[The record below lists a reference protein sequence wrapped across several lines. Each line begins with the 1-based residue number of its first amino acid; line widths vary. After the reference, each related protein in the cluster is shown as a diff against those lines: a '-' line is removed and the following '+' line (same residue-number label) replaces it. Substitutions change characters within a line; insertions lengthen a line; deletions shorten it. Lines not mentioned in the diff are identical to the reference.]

1 MRNQE
6 EGREGDKIY
15 FNKMIKNL
23 FLSMLNFVC
32 VHVQQENDACS
43 LKTRL
48 YLLHLSLSQRPS
60 FHLIAHSFFHLP
72 AAILRTMCKTDSDDL
87 GKVTRPQFLQ

>member
-1 MRNQE
+1 MLMTLRDKCNE
-6 EGREGDKIY
+6 EPRGRKGGDKIY

-48 YLLHLSLSQRPS
+48 YLIHLSLSQRPS
-60 FHLIAHSFFHLP
+60 FHLIAHSFFHP
-72 AAILRTMCKTDSDDL
+72 FN
-87 GKVTRPQFLQ
+87 QY

>member
-48 YLLHLSLSQRPS
+48 YLIHLSLSQRPS
-60 FHLIAHSFFHLP
+60 FHLIAHSFFHP
-72 AAILRTMCKTDSDDL
+72 FN
-87 GKVTRPQFLQ
+87 QYW